1 MNNCTVI
8 LDHIDFFDARDI
20 VYLLFKCMIHNFH
33 LTLRLNILSDTF
45 FKTMICSSNFLTE
58 SFLSDDCNFLS
69 SVVAVWRTT
78 FFFRR
83 CVPLPPTRT
92 WAWSFANFSAFIFSV
107 FLVANFTDYWMWC
120 HVFESS
126 NTPANQFQMFINK
139 YVAYDCRFR
148 I

>member
-1 MNNCTVI
+1 MNYWTVI

-20 VYLLFKCMIHNFH
+20 VYLLFKSMMYYFL
-33 LTLRLNILSDTF
+33 LTLRLYIYLIRFSAYYQY
-45 FKTMICSSNFLTE
+45 SSNFHTE

-92 WAWSFANFSAFIFSV
+92 WAWSFANFSAFIFYV
-107 FLVANFTDYWMWC
+107 FLVPNFTDYWMWC

-126 NTPANQFQMFINK
+126 NTPENQFQMFINK
-139 YVAYDCRFR
+139 YVMYDSNCR